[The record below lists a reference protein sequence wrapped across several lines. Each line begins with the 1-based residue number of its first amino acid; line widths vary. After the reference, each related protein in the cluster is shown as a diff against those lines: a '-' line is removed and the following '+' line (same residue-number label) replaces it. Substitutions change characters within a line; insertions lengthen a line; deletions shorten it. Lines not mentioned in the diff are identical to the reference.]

1 MSNFATRDDATIGM
15 AHQATN
21 RPVRGNRDLRL
32 RRTTVNHRLIAIL
45 RCEARR
51 HALCLATVS
60 TLISLLL
67 LGCADTP
74 TSPSDTALATIGV
87 GTEVFRV
94 QLVGRA
100 QIDAARA
107 AQRGGNARIPLGRIV
122 AGTGV
127 NTGWTWHLVDIEFV
141 EAAIELCDGR
151 PSDIEREG
159 IGFGGGR
166 FCPWNARVLGI
177 SQD

>member
-1 MSNFATRDDATIGM
+1 MNNFTTRDDATIGTLPP
-15 AHQATN
+15 ATN
-21 RPVRGNRDLRL
+21 RRVQRDRDLRL
-32 RRTTVNHRLIAIL
+32 RRTTVNHRLIAL
-45 RCEARR
+45 LGCAARR
-51 HALCLATVS
+51 HALRLATVS
-60 TLISLLL
+60 TLISLLV
-67 LGCADTP
+67 GCADTP
-74 TSPSDTALATIGV
+74 TSPSDTALAAIGV
-87 GTEVFRV
+87 GNEVFRV
-94 QLVGRA
+94 QLMGRA

-107 AQRGGNARIPLGRIV
+107 AQRGGSARIPLGRIV

-127 NTGWTWHLVDIEFV
+127 NTGWTWHLVDLEFV
-141 EAAIELCDGR
+141 EVAIELCDGR

>member
-1 MSNFATRDDATIGM
+1 MSNFAKRDDATIGTPS
-15 AHQATN
+15 QAAN
-21 RPVRGNRDLRL
+21 RPVQGDGDLRF
-32 RRTTVNHRLIAIL
+32 RRTTVNHRLVAIL
-45 RCEARR
+45 GCEARR
-51 HALCLATVS
+51 HVLRLAAVS
-60 TLISLLL
+60 TLLSLV

-74 TSPSDTALATIGV
+74 TSPSSTALATIGV
-87 GTEVFRV
+87 GSEVFRV

-107 AQRGGNARIPLGRIV
+107 AQRNGSARIPLGRIV

-141 EAAIELCDGR
+141 EAAIEVCDGR
-151 PSDIEREG
+151 PSDVEREG

-166 FCPWNARVLGI
+166 FCPWTARVLGI
-177 SQD
+177 SRD